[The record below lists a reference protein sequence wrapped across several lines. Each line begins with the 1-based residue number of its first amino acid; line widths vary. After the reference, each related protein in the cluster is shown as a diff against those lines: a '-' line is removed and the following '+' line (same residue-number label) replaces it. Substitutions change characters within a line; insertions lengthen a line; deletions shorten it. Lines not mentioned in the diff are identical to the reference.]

1 MHAVTDLMLSSPE
14 IGELDLHLF
23 NEGTHRQLWRML
35 GPQAVPAPQGPG
47 YQVRIAVWAP
57 AAQRVHVIGDWNHWQ
72 PTELHNLGSSGIW
85 SAVVPGRSGDYYK
98 LQITGA
104 DGQCVTKA
112 DPMARATELPPGDA
126 SRIPEFG
133 AYSWND
139 SAWIGSRGAVVS
151 GTAPL
156 RIYEVHAP
164 SWREGIGDWDSLAL
178 HLGEHVRDLG
188 FTHVELLPIAE
199 HPFGGS
205 WGYQISGFYAPTA
218 RLGDPEGL
226 KRFVDHL
233 HGLGIGVILDWV
245 PAHFVRD
252 AWALGRFDGTA
263 LYEHQDPRRGEHP
276 DWGTYVFNLSRFEVR
291 NFLIANALYW
301 VEEFHVDALR
311 VDAVAS
317 MLYLDYSRA
326 EGEWIPNRHG
336 GREDLEAISFLR
348 ELNTVMGQ
356 IHPDVAMIA
365 EESTAWPG
373 VTRPAAHGGL
383 GFSHKWNL
391 GWMHDTLEYFGR
403 DPVHRRHHHGDLSF
417 TMLYAHHERFLLPL
431 SHDEV
436 VHGKGSLL
444 AKMAGDDWQ
453 KFANLRALLA
463 WQWIMPGPPLVFM
476 GTEIAP
482 WEEWTERHGLPWH
495 LLEHGPHRGVRD
507 VIVTLNEVAAAW
519 PAIWRRDLDPAGFQ
533 WLEADDAQNSVYSF
547 VRWDDNGAAAVV
559 CVANLTPVPRPAYRV
574 GLPWA
579 GQWQVLLDTDRPAF
593 GGSGYRGSASDIVS
607 PDQDQP
613 WHGQGHSVEV
623 DLAPLSVLWLGSA
636 SPDLPVREPEIQS

>member
-1 MHAVTDLMLSSPE
+1 
-14 IGELDLHLF
+14 
-23 NEGTHRQLWRML
+23 ML

-133 AYSWND
+133 AYGWND
-139 SAWIGSRGAVVS
+139 SAWIGSRGAVVP

-164 SWREGIGDWDSLAL
+164 SWREGVGDWDSLAL

-218 RLGDPEGL
+218 RLGDPGGL

-276 DWGTYVFNLSRFEVR
+276 DWGTYVFNLGRIEVR

-356 IHPDVAMIA
+356 THPDVAMIA

-373 VTRPAAHGGL
+373 VTRPAAQGGL

-507 VIVTLNEVAAAW
+507 VIITLNEVAAAW

-547 VRWDDNGAAAVV
+547 VRWDDNGAAAVA

-593 GGSGYRGSASDIVS
+593 GGSGYRGNASDIVS

-613 WHGQGHSVEV
+613 WHGQGHSVVV

-636 SPDLPVREPEIQS
+636 SPDLPVREPETQC

>member
-1 MHAVTDLMLSSPE
+1 
-14 IGELDLHLF
+14 
-23 NEGTHRQLWRML
+23 
-35 GPQAVPAPQGPG
+35 
-47 YQVRIAVWAP
+47 
-57 AAQRVHVIGDWNHWQ
+57 
-72 PTELHNLGSSGIW
+72 
-85 SAVVPGRSGDYYK
+85 
-98 LQITGA
+98 
-104 DGQCVTKA
+104 
-112 DPMARATELPPGDA
+112 
-126 SRIPEFG
+126 
-133 AYSWND
+133 
-139 SAWIGSRGAVVS
+139 
-151 GTAPL
+151 
-156 RIYEVHAP
+156 VHAP
-164 SWREGIGDWDSLAL
+164 SWREGVGDWDSLAL

-218 RLGDPEGL
+218 RLGDPGGL

-276 DWGTYVFNLSRFEVR
+276 DWGTYVFNLGRIEVR

-356 IHPDVAMIA
+356 THPDVAMIA

-373 VTRPAAHGGL
+373 VTRPAAQGGL

-507 VIVTLNEVAAAW
+507 VIITLNEVAAAW

-547 VRWDDNGAAAVV
+547 VRWDDNGAAAVA

-574 GLPWA
+574 GLP
-579 GQWQVLLDTDRPAF
+579 
-593 GGSGYRGSASDIVS
+593 
-607 PDQDQP
+607 
-613 WHGQGHSVEV
+613 
-623 DLAPLSVLWLGSA
+623 
-636 SPDLPVREPEIQS
+636 

>member
-133 AYSWND
+133 AYGWND
-139 SAWIGSRGAVVS
+139 SAWIGSRGAVVP

-164 SWREGIGDWDSLAL
+164 SWREGVGDWDSLAL

-218 RLGDPEGL
+218 RLGDPGGL

-276 DWGTYVFNLSRFEVR
+276 DWGTYVFNLGRIEVR

-356 IHPDVAMIA
+356 THPDVAMIA

-373 VTRPAAHGGL
+373 VTRPAAQGGL

-507 VIVTLNEVAAAW
+507 VIITLNEVAAAW

-547 VRWDDNGAAAVV
+547 VRWDDNGAAAVA

-593 GGSGYRGSASDIVS
+593 GGSGYRDNASDIVS

-613 WHGQGHSVEV
+613 WHGQGHSVVV

-636 SPDLPVREPEIQS
+636 SPDLPVREPETQC

>member
-1 MHAVTDLMLSSPE
+1 
-14 IGELDLHLF
+14 
-23 NEGTHRQLWRML
+23 ML

-133 AYSWND
+133 AYTWND
-139 SAWIGSRGAVVS
+139 SAWIGSRGAVVA

-218 RLGDPEGL
+218 RLGDPGGL

-276 DWGTYVFNLSRFEVR
+276 DWGTYVFNLGRIEVR

-356 IHPDVAMIA
+356 THPDVAMIA

-373 VTRPAAHGGL
+373 VTRPAAQGGL

-507 VIVTLNEVAAAW
+507 VIITLNEVAAAW

-547 VRWDDNGAAAVV
+547 VRWDDNGAAAVA

-593 GGSGYRGSASDIVS
+593 GGSGYRGNASDIVS

-613 WHGQGHSVEV
+613 WHGQGHSVVV

-636 SPDLPVREPEIQS
+636 SPDLPVREPETQC

>member
-1 MHAVTDLMLSSPE
+1 MGAVTMSAVTQLTLRSPV
-14 IGELDLHLF
+14 IGEMDLHLI
-23 NEGTHRQLWRML
+23 NEGTHRQLWKVL
-35 GPQAVPAPQGPG
+35 GPQAVASSEAPG
-47 YQVRIAVWAP
+47 YMVRLAVWAP
-57 AAQRVHVIGDWNHWQ
+57 SAQAVEVVGDWNNWE
-72 PTELHNLGSSGIW
+72 PTALTSLGISGVW
-85 SAVVPGRSGDYYK
+85 AVVVPAQTGDFYK
-98 LQITGA
+98 LQITGP
-104 DGQCVTKA
+104 DGERVTKA

-126 SRIPEFG
+126 SKIPQFED
-133 AYSWND
+133 YSWGD
-139 SAWIGSRGAVVS
+139 AQWMAGRFAVIS
-151 GTAPL
+151 GDAPL

-164 SWREGIGDWDSLAL
+164 SWRDGVQDWDTLAVQ
-178 HLGEHVRDLG
+178 LGAHVRELG
-188 FTHVELLPIAE
+188 FTHVEFLPLAE

-226 KRFVDHL
+226 KRCVDHL

-245 PAHFVRD
+245 PGHFVRD
-252 AWALGRFDGTA
+252 SWALGRFDGTA

-276 DWGTYVFNLSRFEVR
+276 DWGTYIFNLGRHEVR

-326 EGEWIPNRHG
+326 EGEWIPNRYG
-336 GREDLEAISFLR
+336 GREDLEAIAFLR
-348 ELNTVMGQ
+348 DLNTVMGEE
-356 IHPDVAMIA
+356 HRDVAMIA

-403 DPVHRRHHHGDLSF
+403 DPIHRRHHHGDLSF

-444 AKMAGDDWQ
+444 SKMAGDDWQ

-463 WQWIMPGPPLVFM
+463 WQWSMPGPPLVFM

-482 WEEWTERHGLPWH
+482 WNEWDDRHGLGWH
-495 LLEHGPHRGVRD
+495 LLDHAPHRGMRD
-507 VIVTLNEVAAAW
+507 LIITMNEISNSW
-519 PAIWRRDLDPAGFQ
+519 PAIWRRDQDPAGFQ
-533 WLEADDAQNSVYSF
+533 WLEADDAENSVYSF
-547 VRWDDNGAAAVV
+547 LRWDRDGESVV
-559 CVANLTPVPRPAYRV
+559 ACVANLTPVPRPGYRI

-579 GQWQVLLDTDRPAF
+579 GSWEVLLDTDRPAF
-593 GGSGYRGSASDIVS
+593 GGSGYRGLTQSAINAD
-607 PDQDQP
+607 PNQP
-613 WHGQGHSVEV
+613 WHGQGHSAVL
-623 DLAPLSVLWLGSA
+623 DLAPLGVLWLGSI
-636 SPDLPVREPEIQS
+636 R